1 MSAPTSIWQQRLARI
16 GKWLF
21 SKEALTYLC
30 CVAAAATLWLGH
42 GMHRYTHTR
51 EGAIASAPVAKR
63 DSITEKV
70 FVLPIVTKGVPS
82 GTILRLFPPKV
93 TVRANVPMSLYE
105 DLTEED
111 LEAYCTYPRHNTDRL
126 PVTVNSKNHHI
137 TNLRVSIN
145 EVEYTIEEQ

>member
-1 MSAPTSIWQQRLARI
+1 MSEPSSIWQKRLARM
-16 GKWLF
+16 GKWVF

-42 GMHRYTHTR
+42 GMHRRTHTR
-51 EGAIASAPVAKR
+51 ESAVASTPAIKR

-82 GTILRLFPPKV
+82 GTTLRLFPPKV
-93 TVRANVPMSLYE
+93 TVRANVPMSLY
-105 DLTEED
+105 DALTEDD
-111 LEAYCTYPRHNTDRL
+111 LEAYCNYPRHNTDRL

-137 TNLRVSIN
+137 TNLRVSIM
-145 EVEYTIEEQ
+145 EVEYTIEQQ